1 MAEKGTVLFM
11 AMEIINNYSSHA
23 ENYADTTKRSNSNA
37 VTEGRINTAT
47 NSRDNVQQYYEQL
60 CKKFSRI
67 NFNTSG
73 GITSS
78 SKNNIVLNLS
88 NDCLKKMAGDPDFAK
103 KIENDIA
110 GIPAAHEQMFAKAKS
125 DGIEIQ
131 GFSVRINADGS
142 MQCSCSGSTRTS
154 GSNHNASVLN
164 TEKRQMEKRQTEK
177 RQKKELEKEREER
190 NALEEKAKKRAEKK
204 AAERQAEKKEVGDA
218 GNEMSEY
225 TISVTGMDIRAV
237 TEKMIAAVSGISV
250 PTGASFD
257 IKA

>member
-103 KIENDIA
+103 KIEKDIA

-190 NALEEKAKKRAEKK
+190 KALEEKDKKRAEKK

-218 GNEMSEY
+218 GNEMGEY

-257 IKA
+257 LKA

>member
-1 MAEKGTVLFM
+1 M

-23 ENYADTTKRSNSNA
+23 ENYADTTKKSNSNA

-88 NDCLKKMAGDPDFAK
+88 NDCLKKMASDPDFAK